1 MCKFILSFHSLLIS
15 GLFRLVAPFLTLTPH
30 LCMVIE
36 DDGYLEEDNSEVDGV
51 DPDAEKSDIKINS
64 MLKYN
69 FSKTVFLI
77 QDQSLYFSLII
88 LQMLNQKS

>member
-1 MCKFILSFHSLLIS
+1 MILSVHSILIS
-15 GLFRLVAPFLTLTPH
+15 GLFRLVAPFLTLTPY

-36 DDGYLEEDNSEVDGV
+36 DDGYLEEDNSEVDGG

-64 MLKYN
+64 MLKNN
-69 FSKTVFLI
+69 FSKTEFLI
-77 QDQSLYFSLII
+77 QDQSLCFSLII